1 MFKSMHKKCIIL
13 SLLLLIAGTAALKW
27 SLAERKK
34 EKHLR
39 QQQQEILK
47 SGLAK
52 LDKMVAGQTD
62 IHPSADI
69 VFSEN
74 LQKELEKQRAR
85 KETIEL
91 VFTASTVCILTGGG
105 FFAWWLLLC
114 TARLLISFFPGLK
127 NFFANTSCEPRGFH
141 SPKPNVVN
149 GTSQS
154 KKENKKAVKAEAK
167 NNHSAKGSK
176 KEQKLSHRQKNRS
189 CILRSGIAD
198 PAKYS
203 PRQLEKQLKVLA
215 NSGWHSLNKD
225 YISQQELPCTQTD
238 FPVADTSQPQ
248 SRDSERNDA
257 NLDIHSA
264 KSAAKIAVLLSD
276 EESVR
281 FEHSLK
287 AAPQSPNIDTGAF
300 NQLAQSGQQVGLEG
314 FHEESEELEDL
325 LKTKTEDLGKQ
336 MAELSEVAKTIRQ
349 SSLEHSEPLNNTL
362 TQLTEQIAAIREYA
376 GQQQD
381 RVEKLQ
387 EGYDWNIIRTFCLRL
402 IRCID
407 NVESRIDKLSKH
419 NINTKDLEEIRYE
432 LIFALDSSGVEQFE
446 PEINSDYRGQEKTAE
461 AVKDKENTNNPKLK
475 GKIAKV
481 IRPGYRYII
490 DEANAKVVR
499 TAQVKLFG

>member
-27 SLAERKK
+27 SLAERRK
-34 EKHLR
+34 EKHL
-39 QQQQEILK
+39 QQQHQEILK

-91 VFTASTVCILTGGG
+91 VFTASTVCILTGGS
-105 FFAWWLLLC
+105 FLAWWLLLG
-114 TARLLISFFPGLK
+114 TARLIVRVSPCLK
-127 NFFANTSCEPRGFH
+127 NFFANTSCEPRGVH
-141 SPKPNVVN
+141 SPKPNMVN

-154 KKENKKAVKAEAK
+154 EKENKKAVKAETK
-167 NNHSAKGSK
+167 NNHSAKVSK
-176 KEQKLSHRQKNRS
+176 KEQKLRRRKKSKTYTLQ
-189 CILRSGIAD
+189 SGIVD
-198 PAKYS
+198 PSKYS
-203 PRQLEKQLKVLA
+203 PHQLKKQLKVLA

-225 YISQQELPCTQTD
+225 YISQPEQPCVQED
-238 FPVADTSQPQ
+238 FPEADTSQPQ
-248 SRDSERNDA
+248 SQDNERDDA
-257 NLDIHSA
+257 DLCIQSA

-287 AAPQSPNIDTGAF
+287 AAPQRANIDTEAF
-300 NQLAQSGQQVGLEG
+300 NQLAQSSQQVCLEE
-314 FHEESEELEDL
+314 FHEESEKLEDS

-336 MAELSEVAKTIRQ
+336 MAELSAVAKTIRQ
-349 SSLEHSEPLNNTL
+349 SSIEHSEPLNNTL
-362 TQLTEQIAAIREYA
+362 AQLTEQIAAIREYA

-402 IRCID
+402 IHCID
-407 NVESRIDKLSKH
+407 NVESRIERLSKH
-419 NINTKDLEEIRYE
+419 NIDTKDLEEIRYE
-432 LIFALDSSGVEQFE
+432 LIFALDSSGIEQFE
-446 PEINSDYRGQEKTAE
+446 PETNSDYRGQEKTAE
-461 AVKDKENTNNPKLK
+461 AIKDKEHTNNPKLK
-475 GKIAKV
+475 GKIAK
-481 IRPGYRYII
+481 IIMPGYRYII